1 MMLSENL
8 SFQNE
13 VFNRIPVDCLHRSHL
28 RRHVSQEEHASF
40 PMVSA
45 TSGSPLAPSARKAH
59 RRESPLTDATG
70 PLVHWHRCWHVRKT
84 LNTQKGYQGKT
95 FLDINGTR
103 PEKKKRLPRAGLDC
117 ESHAHRTFC
126 KANVTVLE
134 ATDFPILI
142 ETINTHFTT
151 DKVML
156 TSP

>member
-1 MMLSENL
+1 MMLSGNL

-70 PLVHWHRCWHVRKT
+70 PLVHWHRC
-84 LNTQKGYQGKT
+84 
-95 FLDINGTR
+95 
-103 PEKKKRLPRAGLDC
+103 
-117 ESHAHRTFC
+117 
-126 KANVTVLE
+126 
-134 ATDFPILI
+134 
-142 ETINTHFTT
+142 
-151 DKVML
+151 
-156 TSP
+156 